1 LPKAIDPSFEEQ
13 LLRIVRL
20 ERFRHAARVMER
32 IIASNVFA
40 AMQKRFAGLDKRDPC
55 DLDLKFDYRLDLLWM
70 HKHAMA
76 RDRPVTAFQWNPNNP
91 TLLAA
96 AYGAQTGSDK
106 TNGLL
111 LIWSAKMPTQPT
123 RNYNFDSPL
132 SAIGWSTE
140 RPNLLAI
147 GFYDGSIKIITVN
160 TIDLSIIRQT
170 RRETSPTFLPH
181 WQVRV
186 PCYRIT

>member
-1 LPKAIDPSFEEQ
+1 LD
-13 LLRIVRL
+13 
-20 ERFRHAARVMER
+20 RFRHAARMVER

-40 AMQKRFAGLDKRDPC
+40 TMQKRFTGLDKRDPC

-70 HKHAMA
+70 HKHEMA
-76 RDRPVTAFQWNPNNP
+76 RDRPVTAFQWNPDNP
-91 TLLAA
+91 TILAV

-106 TNGLL
+106 ANGLL
-111 LIWSAKMPTQPT
+111 LIWSAKIPSQPS
-123 RNYNFDSPL
+123 RNYSFDSPL

-160 TIDLSIIRQT
+160 TMNLSIVRET
-170 RRETSPTFLPH
+170 RRETSPTFFPH
-181 WQVRV
+181 WQVRIL
-186 PCYRIT
+186 CHYII

>member
-1 LPKAIDPSFEEQ
+1 
-13 LLRIVRL
+13 
-20 ERFRHAARVMER
+20 M
-32 IIASNVFA
+32 
-40 AMQKRFAGLDKRDPC
+40 MQKRFTGLEKRDPC

-70 HKHAMA
+70 HKHELAH
-76 RDRPVTAFQWNPNNP
+76 DRPVTAFQWNPYNP
-91 TLLAA
+91 IILAA
-96 AYGAQTGSDK
+96 AYGAQTGCNK

-111 LIWSAKMPTQPT
+111 LIWSAKIPNQPA
-123 RNYNFDSPL
+123 RQYSFDSPL

-160 TIDLSIIRQT
+160 TVELSIVRQT

-186 PCYRIT
+186 LCYYIIWILIIFLIFHYEKLIMFTIF